1 MSAGDEQAI
10 IKQYQPLIRALIPY
24 EQQNK
29 LLEGINKFSK
39 RLPSSVRKVV
49 KEEVVR
55 LTSLTDAPADNS
67 AFAQFPVMKNS
78 SKKLSMLLMLKANRL
93 LI

>member
-1 MSAGDEQAI
+1 MSAGEEEAI

-39 RLPSSVRKVV
+39 LCR
-49 KEEVVR
+49 
-55 LTSLTDAPADNS
+55 AIS
-67 AFAQFPVMKNS
+67 AK
-78 SKKLSMLLMLKANRL
+78 
-93 LI
+93 

>member
-39 RLPSSVRKVV
+39 RLPRETANKPRNLVL
-49 KEEVVR
+49 E
-55 LTSLTDAPADNS
+55 P
-67 AFAQFPVMKNS
+67 AFAFAV
-78 SKKLSMLLMLKANRL
+78 
-93 LI
+93 